1 MWSII
6 KVKNIDFV
14 WSNEMIIRTDLALER
29 HEMLGY
35 EQVKGV
41 RYETKQQDEAKVTLV
56 EVLDEDGEKQV
67 GKPKGKYYTVDVPEF
82 SHETELLDGR
92 LKAITNVIREM
103 LPQGEISVLVVGI
116 GNDNITPD
124 ALGPLCAEQ
133 IFSTRHIETNISE
146 ELGLPKFNPVASI
159 STGVLGQTGIETAEY
174 IKGIVDLIKPKTVIA
189 IDALA
194 SRKLFRLGKTVQL
207 SDTGISP
214 GAGIGNNRA
223 KIDENLLGVPVIA
236 IGIPT
241 VVDGRTMVYDLVES
255 DLKADNISTEAE
267 SVMVTPK
274 DIDMIIKRAS
284 RLLALSINCAL
295 QPHIE
300 PEFLLSLM

>member
-1 MWSII
+1 
-6 KVKNIDFV
+6 
-14 WSNEMIIRTDLALER
+14 MIYRTDLALER
-29 HEMLGY
+29 HEMLNK
-35 EQVKGV
+35 EQVEGV
-41 RYETKQQDEAKVTLV
+41 HYETKQKDDATITLV
-56 EVLDEDGEKQV
+56 EVLDEFGEKQV

-92 LKAITNVIREM
+92 LKALTEVITDM
-103 LPQGEISVLVVGI
+103 LPKGEKSVLVVGI

-133 IFSTRHIETNISE
+133 IFSTRHLKAEFSS
-146 ELGLPKFNPVASI
+146 ELGLPEFNPVASI

-174 IKGIVDLIKPKTVIA
+174 IKGIVNLINPKAVIA

-194 SRKLFRLGKTVQL
+194 SRKLQRLGRTVQL

-214 GAGIGNNRA
+214 GAGVGNNRA
-223 KIDENLLGVPVIA
+223 RIDEKTLGIPVIA

-241 VVDGRTMVYDLVES
+241 VVDGKTLVYDLAKNDS
-255 DLKADNISTEAE
+255 NIDNISKEAE
-267 SVMVTPK
+267 TVMVIPR

>member
-1 MWSII
+1 M
-6 KVKNIDFV
+6 NF
-14 WSNEMIIRTDLALER
+14 RTDLALER
-29 HEMLGY
+29 HEML
-35 EQVKGV
+35 EKDVVEGV
-41 RYETKQQDEAKVTLV
+41 RYETKQKDDATITLV
-56 EVLDEDGEKQV
+56 EVLDEFGEKQV

-92 LKAITNVIREM
+92 LKALTEVITDM
-103 LPQGEISVLVVGI
+103 LPKGENSVLVVGI

-133 IFSTRHIETNISE
+133 IFSTRHLRNEFAS
-146 ELGLPKFNPVASI
+146 ELGLPEFNPVASI

-194 SRKLFRLGKTVQL
+194 SRRLSRLGKTVQL

-214 GAGIGNNRA
+214 GAGVGNNRA
-223 KIDENLLGVPVIA
+223 RIDENTLGVPVIA

-241 VVDGRTMVYDLVES
+241 VVDGKTLVYDLIEDDS
-255 DLKADNISTEAE
+255 NMDNISKEAE
-267 SVMVTPK
+267 AVMVTPR

>member
-1 MWSII
+1 
-6 KVKNIDFV
+6 
-14 WSNEMIIRTDLALER
+14 MIFRTDLALER
-29 HEMLGY
+29 HEMLDKDR
-35 EQVKGV
+35 VKGV
-41 RYETKQQDEAKVTLV
+41 HYETKQKDDATITLV
-56 EVLDEDGEKQV
+56 EVLDDFGVKQV

-92 LKAITNVIREM
+92 LKALTEVITDM
-103 LPQGEISVLVVGI
+103 LPKGDNSVLVVGI
-116 GNDNITPD
+116 GNDDITPD

-133 IFSTRHIETNISE
+133 IFSTRHLKTEFSN
-146 ELGLPKFNPVASI
+146 ELGLPQFNPVASI

-174 IKGIVDLIKPKTVIA
+174 IKGIVDLIKPKAVIA

-194 SRKLFRLGKTVQL
+194 SRKLSRLGKTVQL

-214 GAGIGNNRA
+214 GAGVGNNRA
-223 KIDENLLGVPVIA
+223 RIDENTLGVPVIA

-241 VVDGRTMVYDLVES
+241 VVDGKTLVYDLVENH
-255 DLKADNISTEAE
+255 KQIKNISQEAE
-267 SVMVTPK
+267 TVMVTPR

-295 QPHIE
+295 QPHVE

>member
-1 MWSII
+1 
-6 KVKNIDFV
+6 
-14 WSNEMIIRTDLALER
+14 MIYRTDLALER
-29 HEMLGY
+29 HEMLNK
-35 EQVKGV
+35 EQVQGV
-41 RYETKQQDEAKVTLV
+41 HSETRQKDDATITLV
-56 EVLDEDGEKQV
+56 EVLDDIGEKQV

-92 LKAITNVIREM
+92 LKALTEVISEL
-103 LPQGEISVLVVGI
+103 LPKGENSVLVVGV

-133 IFSTRHIETNISE
+133 IFSTRHIEAEFSKEI
-146 ELGLPKFNPVASI
+146 GLPKFNPVASI

-174 IKGIVDLIKPKTVIA
+174 IKGIVDLIKPQAVIA
-189 IDALA
+189 VDALA
-194 SRKLFRLGKTVQL
+194 SRKLSRLGKTVQL

-214 GAGIGNNRA
+214 GAGVGNNRA
-223 KIDENLLGVPVIA
+223 RIDEHFLGVPVIA

-241 VVDGRTMVYDLVES
+241 VVDGKTLVYDLVENN
-255 DLKADNISTEAE
+255 KQIENISKEAE
-267 SVMVTPK
+267 TVMVTPR
-274 DIDMIIKRAS
+274 DIDVIIKRAS

>member
-1 MWSII
+1 
-6 KVKNIDFV
+6 
-14 WSNEMIIRTDLALER
+14 MIYRTDLALER
-29 HEMLGY
+29 HEMLNK
-35 EQVKGV
+35 EQVEGV
-41 RYETKQQDEAKVTLV
+41 HYETKQKDDATITLV
-56 EVLDEDGEKQV
+56 EVLDEFGEKQV

-92 LKAITNVIREM
+92 LKVLTEVITDM
-103 LPQGEISVLVVGI
+103 LPKGENSVLVVGI

-124 ALGPLCAEQ
+124 ALGPLCVEQ
-133 IFSTRHIETNISE
+133 IFSTRHLRNEFSS
-146 ELGLPKFNPVASI
+146 ELGLPEFNPVASI

-174 IKGIVDLIKPKTVIA
+174 IKGIVNLINPKTVIA

-194 SRKLFRLGKTVQL
+194 SRKLSRLGKTVQL

-214 GAGIGNNRA
+214 GAGVGNNRA
-223 KIDENLLGVPVIA
+223 RIDEDTLGVPVIA

-241 VVDGRTMVYDLVES
+241 VVDGKTLVYDLAKN
-255 DLKADNISTEAE
+255 DGNIDNISKEAE
-267 SVMVTPK
+267 SVMITPR
-274 DIDMIIKRAS
+274 DIDMIIERAS

-295 QPHIE
+295 QPHIK